1 MARLVARRARVRR
14 LQDEPTRRLRRL
26 VRRIRARAAAAARR
40 ASGGG
45 RLGARRHARDAGAA
59 KGIAAGDAARQADCS
74 RRRRGRS
81 RPARALGRRR
91 VRRRRLLADPAC
103 DDRDAGAADD
113 RVSRS
118 SSHSATCNNAHTR
131 EQRTPGEASAA
142 STGTARLLAGARGRT
157 LRTGDSERT
166 RAFSAGE
173 RASAGRGT
181 RAKDAESAEA
191 ETRRCVTPTWSC
203 NELHRDLQQVAT
215 NYARCENAETNL
227 YSHAYARI
235 RR

>member
-1 MARLVARRARVRR
+1 M
-14 LQDEPTRRLRRL
+14 PP
-26 VRRIRARAAAAARR
+26 
-40 ASGGG
+40 
-45 RLGARRHARDAGAA
+45 GARRLHWGEPDAELVAISVAWPGSSQGVQGCDDYRMSRHDDSEDWFAESARERRRPHDEPPAEYDWVRDDTPVTRVPRRALLRGMPRARQIALGAGAVA
-59 KGIAAGDAARQADCS
+59 AVLLVLWAAGA
-74 RRRRGRS
+74 
-81 RPARALGRRR
+81 
-91 VRRRRLLADPAC
+91 
-103 DDRDAGAADD
+103 
-113 RVSRS
+113 RVSHS

-203 NELHRDLQQVAT
+203 NELHRDL
-215 NYARCENAETNL
+215 
-227 YSHAYARI
+227 
-235 RR
+235 